1 MNTILASGNP
11 FVDYLKT
18 NDIDSREQLKHIM
31 KERVLQQSDKTFK
44 LASGVTS
51 SEYFNMKNLGID
63 GLALTTAIL
72 YKMLQK
78 TGAASIGGLESGAIP
93 LSVAISCMSCAQG
106 DSKPLE
112 WFYVRKEPKS
122 HGMGNKIEGKI
133 KSPVMVLDDVVTSG
147 GSALKAIHEI
157 KEQNMEYIGIICV
170 MFRGSQEN
178 RKKLEEEGDFKY
190 IFSQNDLQ
198 NV

>member
-1 MNTILASGNP
+1 MNISGNP

-18 NDIDSREQLKHIM
+18 NDMDSREQLKRII

-78 TGAASIGGLESGAIP
+78 TDAVSVGGLESGAIP
-93 LSVAISCMSCAQG
+93 LSVAISCMSFAQG

-122 HGMGNKIEGKI
+122 HGIGSKIEGKI
-133 KSPVMVLDDVVTSG
+133 RSPVMVLDDVVTSG
-147 GSALKAIHEI
+147 GSALKAIHDI
-157 KEQNMEYIGIICV
+157 KERNIEYIGIICV
-170 MFRGSQEN
+170 MFRGNKEN
-178 RKKLEEEGDFKY
+178 RKKLEEEGDFEC
-190 IFSQNDLQ
+190 IFSQDDFQ